1 MSVYLYGLFF
11 KNWFFA
17 TVNIVFIVFTICN
30 FTIFTAAADEF
41 TQTVKRVKRSV
52 VAVGTKQATRRP
64 PARLL
69 ATGFVV
75 ADGMHV
81 ITNAHVIPEHL
92 NARRKETLTVFA
104 GVGGAV
110 DARQATLVAED
121 REHDLALL
129 AISGPPLPSL
139 RLGDD
144 GTVAEGQ
151 SIAFTGFPIG
161 AVLGLYAVTHKG
173 IVSALTP
180 FVIPAFSSQHLDS
193 TMIKRL
199 RKPLV
204 VFQLDAIAYPGNS
217 GSPLYDPETGAVYG
231 VVSSVFVKESK
242 EKLLQDPSGIAYAIP
257 IRHAIPLLDRINLK
271 N

>member
-1 MSVYLYGLFF
+1 MPMYLCWSPLLIWFIAAVKFASV
-11 KNWFFA
+11 
-17 TVNIVFIVFTICN
+17 VFMVANFTVFTA
-30 FTIFTAAADEF
+30 TAGEF
-41 TQTVKRVKRSV
+41 TQTVARVKRSV

-75 ADGMHV
+75 ADGVHV

-92 NARRKETLTVFA
+92 NVRRKETLTVFA
-104 GVGGAV
+104 GVGRAV
-110 DARQATLVAED
+110 DAREAVLVAED
-121 REHDLALL
+121 KEHDLAVL

-144 GTVAEGQ
+144 STVAEGQ
-151 SIAFTGFPIG
+151 TIAFTGFPIG

-180 FVIPAFSSQHLDS
+180 LVIPAFSSQHLDS
-193 TMIKRL
+193 AMIKRL
-199 RKPLV
+199 RKPVV

-217 GSPLYDPETGAVYG
+217 GSPLYDPKTGAVYG
-231 VVSSVFVKESK
+231 VVSSVFVKQSQ
-242 EKLLQDPSGIAYAIP
+242 EKLLQDPSGIASAIP
-257 IRHAIPLLDRINLK
+257 IRHAMPLLEKLGLSN
-271 N
+271 

>member
-1 MSVYLYGLFF
+1 MSISLRCSSIFIWL
-11 KNWFFA
+11 FA
-17 TVNIVFIVFTICN
+17 TVRFAFVVFMVAN
-30 FTIFTAAADEF
+30 FTIFTATAEEF
-41 TQTVKRVKRSV
+41 TQTVARVKRSV

-75 ADGMHV
+75 ADGKHV
-81 ITNAHVIPEHL
+81 ITNAHVIPDQL
-92 NARRKETLTVFA
+92 NLRRKETLTVFA
-104 GVGGAV
+104 GVGSAV
-110 DARQATLVAED
+110 DARTAVLVAED
-121 REHDLALL
+121 KEHDLAVL

-144 GTVAEGQ
+144 STVAEGQ
-151 SIAFTGFPIG
+151 TIAFTGFPIG

-180 FVIPAFSSQHLDS
+180 LVIPALSSQHLDS
-193 TMIKRL
+193 AMIKRL
-199 RKPLV
+199 RKRVV

-231 VVSSVFVKESK
+231 VVSSVFVKQSK
-242 EKLLQDPSGIAYAIP
+242 EKVLQDPSGIAYAIP
-257 IRHAIPLLDRINLK
+257 IHYAISLLNKVDLSR
-271 N
+271 